1 MGQRCSC
8 TEGQLESD
16 YKVEL
21 QVKKRNNRITYKPK
35 GARYICPQLKDRYT
49 SWSQCDKIRKPQEK
63 EIEV

>member
-8 TEGQLESD
+8 TKEQPESD

-21 QVKKRNNRITYKPK
+21 RVKRRNNRITYKPK
-35 GARYICPQLKDRYT
+35 GAKYICPQLKDRYT
-49 SWSQCDKIRKPQEK
+49 AWSQCDRVREPQEK

>member
-8 TEGQLESD
+8 TKEQPESE

-21 QVKKRNNRITYKPK
+21 RVKRRNNRITSKPK
-35 GARYICPQLKDRYT
+35 GAKYICPQLKDRYT
-49 SWSQCDKIRKPQEK
+49 AWSRCDRVREPQEK

>member
-1 MGQRCSC
+1 MGQSCSC
-8 TEGQLESD
+8 TKGQLESD

-21 QVKKRNNRITYKPK
+21 RVKRRNNRITYKPK

-49 SWSQCDKIRKPQEK
+49 SWSQCDRVREPQEK

>member
-49 SWSQCDKIRKPQEK
+49 SWSQCDKVRKPQEK